1 MEAMLSKHRSGEYGV
16 YLLKSQTWLFVNQ
29 KGISTY
35 QRKKQLQKKVDQ
47 LNNLHSIENI
57 SRGMKWESQQT
68 R

>member
-1 MEAMLSKHRSGEYGV
+1 MLSKHRTGEYGI
-16 YLLKSQTWLFVNQ
+16 YLLESRTWLFINQ

-35 QRKKQLQKKVDQ
+35 QRKKQLQRKVDQ

-57 SRGMKWESQQT
+57 SKGMKWESQQT

>member
-1 MEAMLSKHRSGEYGV
+1 MEAMLSKYSTGEYGI
-16 YLLKSQTWLFVNQ
+16 YLTRSRTWLFLNQ

-57 SRGMKWESQQT
+57 SRGMKCQN
-68 R
+68 